1 MKKLINSYLH
11 RKKDRPGNGPK
22 EGKIFHLHIYH
33 SLIDDGD
40 GMFLVA
46 KTSRRE
52 NWVLIQDIMKNI
64 VMKKSFILTKP
75 FLFLLGSSSSFAGGV
90 IKNCVQ

>member
-1 MKKLINSYLH
+1 MKKLINPYLH
-11 RKKDRPGNGPK
+11 RKKDRPGNGHK

-33 SLIDDGD
+33 SLTEDGD

-46 KTSRRE
+46 KTNRRK
-52 NWVLIQDIMKNI
+52 NWVLIQDIIKNI
-64 VMKKSFILTKP
+64 VMKKSSVLTKP
-75 FLFLLGSSSSFAGGV
+75 FLFLLGSSSSFAGV